1 MEGLYSL
8 IALLLSF
15 HSIHPFL
22 IATGIDK
29 RILWM
34 LVPHLLD
41 NNDMVLKRDK
51 ARFSEAMWNLLN
63 NGIKFP
69 EKGRT
74 TSADKKKDDK
84 IPFTITVKDSGS
96 SIDME
101 YLSKLSIKFV
111 TKSQKGVLLM

>member
-1 MEGLYSL
+1 
-8 IALLLSF
+8 
-15 HSIHPFL
+15 
-22 IATGIDK
+22 
-29 RILWM
+29 M

-84 IPFTITVKDSGS
+84 IPFAITVKDSGS
-96 SIDME
+96 SIDRE
-101 YLSKLSIKFV
+101 HLSKLSIKFV